1 MLGSDDTKYRAHKGF
16 ILQIML
22 GSEDI
27 INYQSRAHKATFQI
41 YLHRPSSSH
50 RACLPELR
58 TRILSLFRFQL
69 KNVCLCNK
77 SKWILS

>member
-41 YLHRPSSSH
+41 YLHL
-50 RACLPELR
+50 ATELH
-58 TRILSLFRFQL
+58 
-69 KNVCLCNK
+69 K
-77 SKWILS
+77 